1 MVFLGPKRK
10 GDIEMNKG
18 RLLKKGD
25 TIGVVATSSPC
36 NEEKLAKVNELVH
49 LGFNVRIGETCY
61 QNYGGY
67 LAGTPDARASEV
79 NAMFANPEID
89 AIMCLRG
96 GYGSPQIL
104 PLLDYEMIKQNPKL
118 FIGYSDITALH
129 SALGQKANLATVHAF
144 MASVG
149 VESEVGEF
157 SRESFLRAVTTPEPL
172 GFIHNPA
179 GEEMQ
184 CLVEGEASGSI
195 VGGNL
200 TLISSL
206 MGTPYELDTRGKILF
221 LEDVGE
227 EPYRVDR
234 MLTQLALAGKFDDAS
249 GILIGTWTDC
259 EPVKYQNSFEILD
272 VIRNIIV
279 PFNKPTIWNLQSGH
293 GSVNIALPFG
303 VRSTMNATDRTLYIE
318 ESVVE

>member
-1 MVFLGPKRK
+1 
-10 GDIEMNKG
+10 MNKG
-18 RLLKKGD
+18 KLLKKGD

-36 NEEKLAKVNELVH
+36 NEEKLAKVNELVQ
-49 LGFNVRIGETCY
+49 LGFHVKIAETCY

-67 LAGTPDARASEV
+67 LAGTPEARASEV
-79 NAMFANPEID
+79 NAMFADPEVD
-89 AIMCLRG
+89 AIMCMRG

-104 PLLDYEMIKQNPKL
+104 PLLDYELIRENPKL

-149 VESEVGEF
+149 IMSEVDEF
-157 SRESFLRAVTTPEPL
+157 SRDSLLRAITTPEPL
-172 GFIHNPA
+172 GFIQNPE

-184 CLVEGEASGSI
+184 CLVGGHATGPI

-200 TLISSL
+200 SLVSAL

-221 LEDVGE
+221 LEDIGE

-234 MLTQLALAGKFDDAS
+234 MLTQLALAGKFADAA
-249 GILIGTWTDC
+249 GILIGTWTNC
-259 EPVKYQNSFEILD
+259 EPVKYENSFEILD
-272 VIRNIIV
+272 VVQNIIV
-279 PFNKPTIWNLQSGH
+279 PYNKPTIWNLQAGH

-303 VRSTMNATDRTLYIE
+303 VRSTMNASDCTLFIE
-318 ESVVE
+318 ESVVDE

>member
-1 MVFLGPKRK
+1 
-10 GDIEMNKG
+10 MNKG
-18 RLLKKGD
+18 KILKTGD

-36 NEEKLAKVNELVH
+36 NQEKLAKVNELVQ
-49 LGFNVRIGETCY
+49 LGFHVKIAETCY

-67 LAGTPDARASEV
+67 LAGTPEARAKEV
-79 NAMFANPEID
+79 NAMFADPEVD
-89 AIMCLRG
+89 AIMCMRG
-96 GYGSPQIL
+96 GYGSLQIL
-104 PLLDYEMIKQNPKL
+104 PLLDYELIRENPKL

-149 VESEVGEF
+149 VLSEVDDF
-157 SRESFLRAVTTPEPL
+157 SRESLLRAITTPEPL
-172 GFIHNPA
+172 GYIQNPA

-184 CLVEGEASGSI
+184 CLVGGEATGPI

-200 TLISSL
+200 SLVAAL

-221 LEDVGE
+221 LEDIGE

-234 MLTQLALAGKFDDAS
+234 MLTQLALAGKFDDAA
-249 GILIGTWTDC
+249 GILIGTWTNC
-259 EPVKYQNSFEILD
+259 EPVKYENSFEILD
-272 VIRNIIV
+272 VVQNIIV
-279 PFNKPTIWNLQSGH
+279 PFNKPTIWNLQAGH

-303 VRSTMNATDRTLYIE
+303 VRSTMNASDCTLYIE
-318 ESVVE
+318 ESVVAE

>member
-1 MVFLGPKRK
+1 
-10 GDIEMNKG
+10 MNKG
-18 RLLKKGD
+18 KLLKEGD

-36 NEEKLAKVNELVH
+36 NEEKLAKVNELVQW
-49 LGFNVRIGETCY
+49 GFHVKIGETCY

-67 LAGTPDARASEV
+67 LAGTPEERASEV
-79 NAMFANPEID
+79 NAMFADPEID

-104 PLLDYEMIKQNPKL
+104 PLLDYELIKQNPKL

-129 SALGQKANLATVHAF
+129 AALGQKANLATVHAF

-149 VESEVGEF
+149 VESEVDEC
-157 SRESFLRAVTTPEPL
+157 SKESFLRAVTSREPL
-172 GFIHNPA
+172 GYMQNPA

-184 CLVEGEASGSI
+184 CLVEGSASGPI

-200 TLISSL
+200 TLISTL

-234 MLTQLALAGKFDDAS
+234 MLTQLALAGKFDDAA
-249 GILIGTWTDC
+249 GILIGTWTNC
-259 EPVKYQNSFEILD
+259 EPVKYPNSFEILD
-272 VIRNIIV
+272 VVRNIIV
-279 PFNKPTIWNLQSGH
+279 PYNKPTIWNLQSGH
-293 GSVNIALPFG
+293 GSYNLALPFG
-303 VRSTMNATDRTLYIE
+303 VRSTMNATDCTLVIE